1 MLSKMFTHKT
11 FLMKK
16 IKFSKLALLLIL
28 ALSTL
33 SCKMALLGP
42 SNIPPPTDFY
52 IPPDTIP
59 GEVDIEPIPAPDG
72 MVFGGF
78 EKRFIYQG
86 KWHVLIKNT
95 YNYDPKTKTL
105 SKSATNSIIR
115 LEDENNIL
123 IVAQNLHPNDS
134 DSPYALLKRND
145 IVIEKNKIWRNYNK
159 SIGNN
164 QFQAASRSSKGKVWH
179 PSWGRFKTIA
189 YYDKVESFYE
199 YRYTENLQKV
209 SISGSHNPSMPSPPY
224 VETLMTFPK
233 PSEFGGES
241 DSWQRK
247 YGINDK
253 SKAIFFKDH
262 YYVFGGTRDWLEDNP
277 SGTRPGSAGSYST
290 TETTYKRIH
299 KNNNGR
305 INGNWEIITPPWG
318 SRAGGYI
325 PDTRNIKTTEAINK
339 KSFSDDIA
347 VGEAP
352 NNYNVN
358 YMKNEKSSDGWLQ
371 IRLSRDGK
379 TLFIG
384 YGHEEGNHIHDGGWS
399 PYAIKKYND
408 IWSTT
413 DGVNWKLDT
422 KANFDDAYYYN
433 TSYYDYVFNYY
444 DDERHKYVAK
454 AKPTPLEPDWAKSTK
469 NAYYKMDN
477 IYSYIPT
484 PYEEIVD
491 AAERG
496 ETNFVLTDEHK
507 NAYNNFLISSVHPD
521 TAEQSNWKALRIHN
535 YTKSSMHWISSPKY
549 LFSFGDKLIRFV
561 DYDAISSYYDGHT
574 SRKRYNELIKE
585 HKLWHKR
592 GEAGGYTTDWREYSQ
607 IECYQQS
614 MYYKAQA
621 DLMSEVLHG
630 DIKDAYPDDA
640 IRHYVLEFRH

>member
-1 MLSKMFTHKT
+1 MD
-11 FLMKK
+11 
-16 IKFSKLALLLIL
+16 
-28 ALSTL
+28 
-33 SCKMALLGP
+33 LLGP

-52 IPPDTIP
+52 VPPGTIP

-86 KWHVLIKNT
+86 KWHVLIENT

-105 SKSATNSIIR
+105 SKSATNSIISI
-115 LEDENNIL
+115 EDENNIL
-123 IVAQNLHPNDS
+123 IVAKNLNPNYDS
-134 DSPYALLKRND
+134 SPYALLKRND
-145 IVIEKNKIWRNYNK
+145 IVIEKNKIWRNYNNSYK
-159 SIGNN
+159 NN
-164 QFQAASRSSKGKVWH
+164 QLRASSRYSLGEAWNPFWGKF
-179 PSWGRFKTIA
+179 STI
-189 YYDKVESFYE
+189 YYHDKIDSFYE
-199 YRYTENLQKV
+199 YHYTENLQKV
-209 SISGSHNPSMPSPPY
+209 FYATSYNTNMPSPPY
-224 VETLMTFPK
+224 KVETLMHYPK
-233 PSEFGGES
+233 PSEFGGDS

-247 YGINDK
+247 YGFWG
-253 SKAIFFKDH
+253 SSEEIFFKDH
-262 YYVFGGTRDWLEDNP
+262 YYVFGGTRIFLEDNP
-277 SGTRPGSAGSYST
+277 SGGRPASAGSYST

-305 INGNWEIITPPWG
+305 INGNWEIIKPPWG
-318 SRAGGYI
+318 SRALGGI

-352 NNYNVN
+352 NNDNVN
-358 YMKNEKSSDGWLQ
+358 YMKNEKSSNGWLK
-371 IRLSRDGK
+371 IKLSRDGK
-379 TLFIG
+379 TLFIAYG
-384 YGHEEGNHIHDGGWS
+384 YEEGNHIHDGGWS
-399 PYAIKKYND
+399 PYAIKTYND

-413 DGVNWKLDT
+413 DGANWKLDT
-422 KANFDDAYYYN
+422 KANLDDAYD
-433 TSYYDYVFNYY
+433 YDNIFNRY

-454 AKPTPLEPDWAKSTK
+454 IAPTPLEPDWAKSTK

-484 PYEEIVD
+484 PYDEIVD

-521 TAEQSNWKALRIHN
+521 NAEQNDWKALRIHN

-561 DYDAISSYYDGHT
+561 DYDSISSYYNGHT
-574 SRKRYNELIKE
+574 SRKRYNKLMKE

-592 GEAGGYTTDWREYSQ
+592 GEAGGYTTDWGYEYSQ

-614 MYYKAQA
+614 MYNKAQA
-621 DLMSEVLHG
+621 DLMSELLHG
-630 DIKDAYPDDA
+630 DIKDAYPDEA

>member
-1 MLSKMFTHKT
+1 MD
-11 FLMKK
+11 
-16 IKFSKLALLLIL
+16 
-28 ALSTL
+28 
-33 SCKMALLGP
+33 LLGP

-52 IPPDTIP
+52 VPPGTIP

-86 KWHVLIKNT
+86 KWHVLIENT

-123 IVAQNLHPNDS
+123 IVAKNLNPDDRDS
-134 DSPYALLKRND
+134 YSPYIFLKNND
-145 IVIEKNKIWRNYNK
+145 IVIEKNKIWRNSGDSYK
-159 SIGNN
+159 NN
-164 QFQAASRSSKGKVWH
+164 QLQAFSLSSEGEVWN
-179 PSWGRFKTIA
+179 SFLGRFDRMS
-189 YYDKVESFYE
+189 YHDKVDSLYI
-199 YRYTENLQKV
+199 YYYTENLQKV
-209 SISGSHNPSMPSPPY
+209 FYETSYNINMPSPPY
-224 VETLMTFPK
+224 KEETLMNYPK
-233 PSEFGGES
+233 PSEFGGDS

-247 YGINDK
+247 YGLWD
-253 SKAIFFKDH
+253 SSEAIFFKDY
-262 YYVFGGTRDWLEDNP
+262 YYVFGGVRDFLEDNP
-277 SGTRPGSAGSYST
+277 SGTRPASAGSYST

-318 SRAGGYI
+318 SRAGGGI

-352 NNYNVN
+352 NNDNVN
-358 YMKNEKSSDGWLQ
+358 YMKNEKSSDGTLK

-379 TLFIG
+379 TLFIAYG
-384 YGHEEGNHIHDGGWS
+384 YEEGHYYDSSSNRWYQ
-399 PYAIKKYND
+399 YAIKKYND

-413 DGVNWKLDT
+413 DGVNWELDT
-422 KANFDDAYYYN
+422 KENLDDAYHYG
-433 TSYYDYVFNYY
+433 SIFNYF
-444 DDERHKYVAK
+444 DDEKHKYVAK
-454 AKPTPLEPDWAKSTK
+454 IAPTPLEPDWAKSIK

-477 IYSYIPT
+477 IYSSIPT
-484 PYEEIVD
+484 PYYEIRD

-521 TAEQSNWKALRIHN
+521 DAEQNDWKALRIHN

-561 DYDAISSYYDGHT
+561 DYDSISSYYNGHT
-574 SRKRYNELIKE
+574 SRKRYNELMKE

-607 IECYQQS
+607 IQCYRQS

-621 DLMSEVLHG
+621 DLMSELLHG
-630 DIKDAYPDDA
+630 DIKDAYPDEA